1 MLRAHC
7 VCASRSEYHA
17 VRAVIEGAIDTH
29 TQTHTHTR
37 GMTQNPVRIP
47 ENRKH
52 SLGRVKGADVY
63 K

>member
-1 MLRAHC
+1 
-7 VCASRSEYHA
+7 
-17 VRAVIEGAIDTH
+17 VIEGAIDTH